1 MKFQEL
7 QKKDVVSINDGV
19 KLGKI
24 YDLEINVQSGAIEKI
39 IIQEN
44 LKLSNLFSSS
54 NCIELPFDCIDKIGE
69 EVIIVKA

>member
-24 YDLEINVQSGAIEKI
+24 YDLEINVQSGAIEKV

-44 LKLSNLFSSS
+44 LKLSNLFSST

>member
-24 YDLEINVQSGAIEKI
+24 YDLEINVQSGAIENV

-69 EVIIVKA
+69 EVIIEKA

>member
-24 YDLEINVQSGAIEKI
+24 YDLEINVQSGAIENV

>member
-24 YDLEINVQSGAIEKI
+24 YDLEINVQSGAIEKV

>member
-7 QKKDVVSINDGV
+7 QKKDVVSFNDGV

-24 YDLEINVQSGAIEKI
+24 YDLEINVQSGAIEKV